1 MDCNSSVHG
10 ISQARIQEW
19 ITISFY
25 RGSSW
30 PRDRTH
36 VACISCI
43 GRLILYH
50 WTASKALKILVPGA
64 INGIVIALLY
74 ENSASQENMLHTCY
88 FIFKL
93 YMFKVQLISLQRLL
107 ASLFFLGAIIC
118 LCSTSE
124 SSLIP
129 PSSLVSTFDLLPG
142 PKDIHHVFQHF
153 FPFFSLSLPLKYTPR
168 ISSSSLKNL
177 QWLPIT

>member
-10 ISQARIQEW
+10 ISQARIQEL

-88 FIFKL
+88 LILKL
-93 YMFKVQLISLQRLL
+93 YMFKVRLTSLQRLL
-107 ASLFFLGAIIC
+107 ASLFFKGALIR
-118 LCSTSE
+118 LCSTSD

-129 PSSLVSTFDLLPG
+129 PSLVSTFDLLPG
-142 PKDIHHVFQHF
+142 PKDIHRVFQLF

-177 QWLPIT
+177 HWLPIT